1 VVIRR
6 RDEVAGLERRIDAA
20 VASRLYDQS
29 GAARWSLPRD
39 AFAAALERSVA
50 HGAPR
55 VTGPTDNAVLQAGD
69 ETERYLGALHIE
81 DLALA
86 CACAVG
92 SDAAWEHFILE
103 HRPALY
109 RAAAAIDR
117 TGGGRDLADS
127 LYADLFGLRERDGQ
141 RQSLFR
147 YFHGR
152 SSLSSWLRA
161 VLAQR
166 HIDRIRAARRLDP
179 LPDDD
184 APGAMAA
191 ASIAA
196 DRGTNTHAAAMG
208 AALRAAV
215 AALAAA
221 DRLRLGCYYAQNM
234 KLAAIGRM
242 LGEHEATVSRHLTR
256 TRQQLRAAIDHHLR
270 DVAGYDEAA
279 VMECFRSVAGDSGEI
294 DLAAVLGSAGVGKN
308 PAPDRS

>member
-1 VVIRR
+1 MVTRR
-6 RDEVAGLERRIDAA
+6 REEVGGVERRLDTQ
-20 VASRLYDQS
+20 VVSRLYDQA

-50 HGAPR
+50 HGVPR
-55 VTGPTDNAVLQAGD
+55 VTTPTDDAVLQAGD

-86 CACAVG
+86 CACATG
-92 SDAAWEHFILE
+92 SDVAWEHFIRE

-127 LYADLFGLRERDGQ
+127 LYADLFGLSERDGN

-152 SSLSSWLRA
+152 SSVSSWVRA

-166 HIDRIRAARRLDP
+166 HIDRIRSARRLQP
-179 LPDDD
+179 IPDDD
-184 APGAMAA
+184 APGAIAA
-191 ASIAA
+191 APIAA
-196 DRGTNTHAAAMG
+196 AEGAGAHVAAMG
-208 AALRAAV
+208 QALRAAV
-215 AALAAA
+215 DALVPT
-221 DRLRLGCYYAQNM
+221 DRLRLACYYAQSM

-256 TRQQLRAAIDHHLR
+256 TRQHLRASIDAHLR
-270 DVAGYDEAA
+270 DVAGYDDAA
-279 VMECFRSVAGDSGEI
+279 VMECFRAVTGDSGEI
-294 DLAAVLGSAGVGKN
+294 DLGVVLGTGGVGKN
-308 PAPDRS
+308 PLPERS